1 MNVRDDLRFIST
13 TIEANLR
20 YAESKHTAFIVFNG
34 VATFGSFGLVRN
46 LNLDSDAWLTHL
58 VLATAIFFLICAII
72 TSIYSFIPVIVHEKK
87 AGASSAN
94 DNALFFEHVKF
105 HSAESYERLL
115 CERYLANPESITPL
129 DRCIILQIIANAHL
143 ASRKFALFKRVAVF
157 NLAAVAFALGGIML
171 SLGMPK

>member
-72 TSIYSFIPVIVHEKK
+72 TSIYSFIPVIHKNN
-87 AGASSAN
+87 AHATPAS
-94 DNALFFEHVKF
+94 DNALFFEHAKSHSVK
-105 HSAESYERLL
+105 SYEQLL
-115 CERYLANPESITPL
+115 CAQYLFNPESITPL
-129 DRCIILQIIANAHL
+129 DRCIILQIIANAKL

-157 NLAAVAFALGGIML
+157 DLAAVTFALSGTML
-171 SLGMPK
+171 ALAKLK